1 MSFHKKNKLVLIS
14 SLVLFTTGIIFIGI
28 QLSNTNYLLIFYRKY
43 ISIVFNS
50 CLCLSLIGAGYTLL
64 QFAGNKKVNA
74 VLIAISLLLT
84 AVCTLT
90 LLEHILHFNAGV
102 DGFFIPRG
110 YLNPMIH
117 PSTYGKMLPATAIV
131 YLCLGLAL
139 IGFCTENKTVHIFSQ
154 YTLHVASVFCSI
166 LLIGFAYSG
175 ISFVDMQAHTL
186 NYFWIG
192 GWIIILSIAASFR
205 HSSLGLTNL
214 FSGTLV
220 GNKMARRLFLM
231 MTVSILVF
239 GLVKV
244 KYLSFT
250 IWQYDTSISLFV
262 FCILVAALLIIW
274 HTANWLNK
282 VDLERIK
289 AEYELKVLNGE
300 LEKRVE
306 ERTAELSD
314 LLEKYKESELKF
326 RSLVEKS
333 MVGVYIAQLHRSL
346 TYVNQRFAEL
356 FGYEPQE
363 LIDMG
368 DKVVDIIYNREN
380 RNIILKQ
387 LEDRSAAKKDVT
399 HFEIEGIKKDGTS
412 FWVEIYSNVVTIKG
426 ELTSIGMLVDITE
439 RKKAE
444 ESLIRSEARFRG
456 AFENASIGVALVSLK
471 GEWLQVNRALCEM
484 LGYNEAELL
493 LLTFQLITH
502 PDDIASDV
510 EFLSQ
515 MLRGETEYYKIEKR
529 YIHKDGSTIWINLN
543 VSLIRETNKQPAY
556 FLSIIEN
563 ITEKV
568 ESQFKFQ
575 NLVENFIVGVYI
587 HQHGE
592 IVYVN
597 PRLLEESGYGEAE
610 LIGRPFEE
618 FIYKDDLD
626 LVKGITDEREKG
638 QIDTIRYE
646 ARFVKKGGEPIW
658 FEIFGSRT
666 VFEGA
671 PALMGTMVNITD
683 RKVAEEEIHRLSR
696 LYRFVSS
703 INESMLKAENADQV
717 YADACRIAIEVGEFQ
732 MAWVGSYDEK
742 NDRIIPVAWSGCEDG
757 FLARIG
763 VGAMKVAESAIPSA
777 RAIRERKHFYYNDI
791 ANDPDIP
798 QDIKYEMI
806 KRSYQSGVSFPIFV
820 DGEIV
825 AAMVL
830 LMSERFFFNEQEIE
844 LLRSVTDNIMFALDK
859 IKIQALQNQSEA
871 NLRSIFDTT
880 EVNYM
885 LLDTNYDIVA
895 INQQSKYWQ
904 QHLTGVLFE
913 KGVNVIEVLLPE
925 KKEATRALFDKVITT
940 NHSEDY
946 ETSYLKDGV
955 YTHFL
960 ANVKPIHDG
969 KKAIGVCITGINITQ
984 QKKLTQDLLSHVEA
998 MEEQNKKL
1006 REIAWI
1012 QSHVVRAPLSRL
1024 MGLIDIFN
1032 TEENNEEE
1040 KRAILSYIL
1049 VSANELDDVIKNISE
1064 KVYE

>member
-1 MSFHKKNKLVLIS
+1 MSFYKKNKLVLIS
-14 SLVLFTTGIIFIGI
+14 SLVLFITGIIFIGI
-28 QLSNTNYLLIFYRKY
+28 QLSNTTYLLVFYRKY
-43 ISIVFNS
+43 ISIAFTS
-50 CLCLSLIGAGYTLL
+50 CLCLILIGAGYMLL
-64 QFAGNKKVNA
+64 QFTGNKKVMA
-74 VLIAISLLLT
+74 FLIATSLLLT
-84 AVCTLT
+84 AICTLT
-90 LLEHILHFNAGV
+90 LLERIFHFNAGV
-102 DGFFIPRG
+102 DGIFVPRG
-110 YLNPMIH
+110 HSNPIIY
-117 PSTYGKMLPATAIV
+117 PSTYGKMLPATAVV

-139 IGFCTENKTVHIFSQ
+139 IGFCTRNKIVHIFSQ
-154 YTLHVASVFCSI
+154 YILHVASVICSI

-175 ISFVDMQAHTL
+175 ISFVDMQAHML
-186 NYFWIG
+186 NYFWLG
-192 GWIIILSIAASFR
+192 SWIITLSIAASFR
-205 HSSLGLTNL
+205 YPSLGLTSL
-214 FSGTLV
+214 FSGNLV

-231 MTVSILVF
+231 MAVSILVF

-289 AEYELKVLNGE
+289 AEYELKILNAELGE
-300 LEKRVE
+300 RVK
-306 ERTAELSD
+306 ERTTELSD

-333 MVGVYIAQLHRSL
+333 MVGVYIAQLDRRL

-368 DKVVDIIYNREN
+368 DKVVDNIYNREN
-380 RNIILKQ
+380 RDRILKQ
-387 LEDRSAAKKDVT
+387 LEDRKAAKKNVT
-399 HFEIEGIKKDGTS
+399 NFEIEGVKKDGTS
-412 FWVEIYSNVVTIKG
+412 FWVEVYSSLVTIKG
-426 ELTSIGMLVDITE
+426 EMTSIGMLADITE

-471 GEWLQVNRALCEM
+471 GEWLRVNRALCEI
-484 LGYNEAELL
+484 LGYNEGELL

-510 EFLSQ
+510 EFLRQ
-515 MLRGETEYYKIEKR
+515 MLRGETDYYKIEKR

-568 ESQFKFQ
+568 ESQLKFQ

-587 HQHGE
+587 YQHGE

-597 PRLLEESGYGEAE
+597 PRLLEESGYSEAD

-618 FIYKDDLD
+618 FIYKDDLA
-626 LVKGITDEREKG
+626 LVKNAAAEREKG
-638 QIDTIRYE
+638 QIDAIRYE
-646 ARFVKKGGEPIW
+646 ARFVKKGGQPIW

-666 VFEGA
+666 VYEGA
-671 PALMGTMVNITD
+671 PALMGTMVNITE
-683 RKVAEEEIHRLSR
+683 RKAAEEEIHRLSR

-717 YADACRIAIEVGEFQ
+717 YVDACRIAIEIGEFQ
-732 MAWVGSYDEK
+732 MAWVGRYDKK
-742 NDRIIPVAWSGCEDG
+742 NDCIIPVACGGHEDG

-763 VGAMKVAESAIPSA
+763 ISAMKVAESAIPSA

-791 ANDPDIP
+791 ANDQDIP
-798 QDIKYEMI
+798 QDIKHEMI
-806 KRSYQSGVSFPIFV
+806 KRNYLSGISFPIFV

-825 AAMVL
+825 SAMVL

-844 LLRSVTDNIMFALDK
+844 LLRNVTDNIMFALDK
-859 IKIQALQNQSEA
+859 LKMRGLQNQSEA
-871 NLRSIFDTT
+871 NLKSIFDTT

-904 QHLTGVLFE
+904 RHLTGVLFE
-913 KGVNVIEVLLPE
+913 KGVNVIDALLPE
-925 KKEATRALFDKVITT
+925 KREATRALFDKVILN

-955 YTHFL
+955 YTYFL

-969 KKAIGVCITGINITQ
+969 KKAIGVCITGINITR
-984 QKKLTQDLLSHVEA
+984 QKKLTLDMIKHVEA
-998 MEEQNKKL
+998 IEEQNKKL

-1024 MGLIDIFN
+1024 MGLIDLFSN
-1032 TEENNEEE
+1032 EENDDDE
-1040 KRAILSYIL
+1040 KRAILSYML
-1049 VSANELDDVIKNISE
+1049 VSANELDAVIKTISD
-1064 KVYE
+1064 KVHE